1 MKEKFI
7 KDIDELDTSF
17 DEVDGKAMTASDL
30 SRLFATDSLF
40 AKKRLVLVKNI
51 FANKQ
56 DAFVAVLADYL
67 AKLQTDNI
75 IIFYEEKVVMD
86 KNKKAALAL
95 EKDKTKVFSKTQ
107 QKLWQVL
114 SAGYVM
120 YCPLLSDAELVKWIA
135 QKLAP
140 EQLTIN
146 RAAERFLLG
155 TIGSDLWALNNELD
169 KLIAYKLRVRD
180 NEKHTPA
187 SSFGAAQDGSH
198 PSEEGNITEADIKLL
213 VNYELTQPIFD
224 LTDAIGNRDKLRALN
239 ILNQQLEQSTAPL
252 YLLAMLNRQ
261 FKIILSVRQGLDNG
275 LGTKQLA
282 ETLKLHPYVLQ
293 KSVNQARNY
302 NLATLKSIMGTLTK
316 IDYNFK
322 TGKLPIEMML
332 DVLIARL

>member
-1 MKEKFI
+1 MIIVVYGLDSFRASQKIREMKEKFI
-7 KDIDELDTSF
+7 KDVDELDTSF
-17 DEVDGKAMTASDL
+17 DEVDGKAMVAADL

-56 DAFVAVLADYL
+56 EAFVAVLADYL
-67 AKLQTDNI
+67 EKLQTDNI
-75 IIFYEEKVVMD
+75 IIFHEEKLVMD

-95 EKDKTKVFSKTQ
+95 EKDKTKALSKTQ
-107 QKLWQVL
+107 QKLWQIL
-114 SAGYVM
+114 AGGYVM
-120 YCPLLSDAELVKWIA
+120 YCPLLNDAELVKWIA
-135 QKLAP
+135 QKLTP
-140 EQLTIN
+140 EGLVIN

-155 TIGSDLWALNNELD
+155 TIGSDLWALDNELN
-169 KLIAYKLRVRD
+169 KLIAYKLRVA
-180 NEKHTPA
+180 EST
-187 SSFGAAQDGSH
+187 
-198 PSEEGNITEADIKLL
+198 EITEADIKLL
-213 VNYELTQPIFD
+213 VNYELSQPIFD
-224 LTDAIGNRDKLRALN
+224 LTDAIGNRDKARALN
-239 ILNQQLEQSTAPL
+239 ILNQQLEQGEAPL

-275 LGTKQLA
+275 LNTRQLA
-282 ETLKLHPYVLQ
+282 EALKLHSYVLQ

-302 NLATLKSIMGTLTK
+302 NLVTLKSIMGTLVK

>member
-1 MKEKFI
+1 MIIVVYGLDSFRASQKIREMKEKFI
-7 KDIDELDTSF
+7 KDVDELDTSF
-17 DEVDGKAMTASDL
+17 DEVDGKAMVAADL

-56 DAFVAVLADYL
+56 EAFVAVLVDYL
-67 AKLQTDNI
+67 EKLQTDNI
-75 IIFYEEKVVMD
+75 IIFHEEKLVMD

-95 EKDKTKVFSKTQ
+95 EKDKTKALSKTQ
-107 QKLWQVL
+107 QKLWQIL
-114 SAGYVM
+114 AGGYVM
-120 YCPLLSDAELVKWIA
+120 YCPLLNDAELVKWMT

-140 EQLTIN
+140 EGLTIN

-155 TIGSDLWALNNELD
+155 TIGSDLWALDNELN
-169 KLIAYKLRVRD
+169 KLIAYKLRVA
-180 NEKHTPA
+180 EST
-187 SSFGAAQDGSH
+187 
-198 PSEEGNITEADIKLL
+198 EITEADIKLL
-213 VNYELTQPIFD
+213 VNYELSQPIFD
-224 LTDAIGNRDKLRALN
+224 LTDAIGNRDKARALN
-239 ILNQQLEQSTAPL
+239 ILNQQLEQGEAPL

-275 LGTKQLA
+275 LNTRQLA
-282 ETLKLHPYVLQ
+282 ETLKLHSYVLQ

-302 NLATLKSIMGTLTK
+302 NLVTLKSIMGTLVK

>member
-1 MKEKFI
+1 MIIVVYGLDSFRASQKIREMKEKFI
-7 KDIDELDTSF
+7 KDVDELDTSF
-17 DEVDGKAMTASDL
+17 DEVDGKAMVAADL

-56 DAFVAVLADYL
+56 EAFVAVLADYL
-67 AKLQTDNI
+67 EKLQTDNI
-75 IIFYEEKVVMD
+75 IIFHEEKLVMD

-95 EKDKTKVFSKTQ
+95 EKDKTKALSKTQ
-107 QKLWQVL
+107 QKLWQIL
-114 SAGYVM
+114 AGGYVM
-120 YCPLLSDAELVKWIA
+120 YCPLLNDAELVKWIA

-140 EQLTIN
+140 EGLVIN

-155 TIGSDLWALNNELD
+155 TIGSDLWALDNELN
-169 KLIAYKLRVRD
+169 KLIAYKLRVA
-180 NEKHTPA
+180 EST
-187 SSFGAAQDGSH
+187 
-198 PSEEGNITEADIKLL
+198 EITEADIKLL
-213 VNYELTQPIFD
+213 VNYELSQPIFD
-224 LTDAIGNRDKLRALN
+224 LTDAIGNRDKARALN
-239 ILNQQLEQSTAPL
+239 ILNQQLEQGEAPL

-275 LGTKQLA
+275 LNTRQLA
-282 ETLKLHPYVLQ
+282 EALKLHSYVLQ

-302 NLATLKSIMGTLTK
+302 NLVTLKSIMGTLVK

>member
-1 MKEKFI
+1 MIIVVYGLDSFRASQKIREMKEKFI
-7 KDIDELDTSF
+7 KDVDELDTSF
-17 DEVDGKAMTASDL
+17 DEVDGKAMVAADL

-56 DAFVAVLADYL
+56 EAFVAVLADYL
-67 AKLQTDNI
+67 EKLQTDNI
-75 IIFYEEKVVMD
+75 IIFHEEKLVMD

-95 EKDKTKVFSKTQ
+95 EKDKTKALSKTQ
-107 QKLWQVL
+107 QKLWQIL
-114 SAGYVM
+114 AGGYVM
-120 YCPLLSDAELVKWIA
+120 YCPLLNDAELVKWIA

-140 EQLTIN
+140 EGLVIN

-155 TIGSDLWALNNELD
+155 TIGSDLWALDNELN
-169 KLIAYKLRVRD
+169 KLIAYKLRVA
-180 NEKHTPA
+180 EST
-187 SSFGAAQDGSH
+187 
-198 PSEEGNITEADIKLL
+198 EITEADIKLL
-213 VNYELTQPIFD
+213 VNYELSQPIFD
-224 LTDAIGNRDKLRALN
+224 LTDAIGNRDKARALN
-239 ILNQQLEQSTAPL
+239 ILNQQLEQGEAPL

-275 LGTKQLA
+275 LNTRQLA
-282 ETLKLHPYVLQ
+282 ETLKLHSYVLQ

-302 NLATLKSIMGTLTK
+302 NLVTLKSIMGTLVK

>member
-1 MKEKFI
+1 MIIVVYGLDSFRASQKIREMKEKFI
-7 KDIDELDTSF
+7 KDVDELDTSF
-17 DEVDGKAMTASDL
+17 DEVDGKAMVAADL

-56 DAFVAVLADYL
+56 AFVAVLVDYL
-67 AKLQTDNI
+67 EKLQTDNI
-75 IIFYEEKVVMD
+75 IIFHEEKLVMD

-95 EKDKTKVFSKTQ
+95 EKDKTKALSKTQ
-107 QKLWQVL
+107 QKLWQIL
-114 SAGYVM
+114 AGGYVM
-120 YCPLLSDAELVKWIA
+120 YCPLLNDAELVKWMA

-140 EQLTIN
+140 EGLTIN

-155 TIGSDLWALNNELD
+155 TIGSDLWALDNELN
-169 KLIAYKLRVRD
+169 KLIAYKLRVA
-180 NEKHTPA
+180 EST
-187 SSFGAAQDGSH
+187 
-198 PSEEGNITEADIKLL
+198 EITEADIKLL
-213 VNYELTQPIFD
+213 VNYELSQPIFD
-224 LTDAIGNRDKLRALN
+224 LTDAIGNRDKARALN
-239 ILNQQLEQSTAPL
+239 ILNQQLEQGEAPL

-275 LGTKQLA
+275 LNTRQLA
-282 ETLKLHPYVLQ
+282 ETLKLHSYVLQ

-302 NLATLKSIMGTLTK
+302 NLVTLKSIMGTLVK

>member
-1 MKEKFI
+1 MIIVVYGLDSFRASQKIREMKEKFI
-7 KDIDELDTSF
+7 KDVDELDTSF
-17 DEVDGKAMTASDL
+17 DEVDGKAMVAADL

-56 DAFVAVLADYL
+56 EAFVVVLVDYL
-67 AKLQTDNI
+67 EKLQTDNI
-75 IIFYEEKVVMD
+75 IIFHEEKLVMD

-95 EKDKTKVFSKTQ
+95 EKDKTKALSKTQ
-107 QKLWQVL
+107 QKLWQIL
-114 SAGYVM
+114 AGGYVM
-120 YCPLLSDAELVKWIA
+120 YCPLLNDAELVKWMT

-140 EQLTIN
+140 EGLTIN

-155 TIGSDLWALNNELD
+155 TIGSDLWALDNELN
-169 KLIAYKLRVRD
+169 KLIAYKLRVA
-180 NEKHTPA
+180 EST
-187 SSFGAAQDGSH
+187 
-198 PSEEGNITEADIKLL
+198 EITEADIKLL
-213 VNYELTQPIFD
+213 VNYELSQPIFD
-224 LTDAIGNRDKLRALN
+224 LTDAIGNRDKARALN
-239 ILNQQLEQSTAPL
+239 ILNQQLEQGEAPL

-275 LGTKQLA
+275 LNTRQLA
-282 ETLKLHPYVLQ
+282 ETLKLHSYVLQ

-302 NLATLKSIMGTLTK
+302 NLVTLKSIMGTLVK